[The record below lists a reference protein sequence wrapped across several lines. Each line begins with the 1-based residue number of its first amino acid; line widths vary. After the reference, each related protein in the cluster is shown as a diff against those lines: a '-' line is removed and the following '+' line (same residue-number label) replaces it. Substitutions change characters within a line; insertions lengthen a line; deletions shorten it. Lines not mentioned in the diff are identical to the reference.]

1 MKIIELDKIIKKSE
15 IAMIKVVKNKSRAKN
30 LDIQQDTF
38 ADENVND
45 TWRDN
50 KNGHHSNN
58 QKKPKVSIT
67 SHSQLDFKVDEKK
80 MIINESAHLIKA
92 RQRPPSQQKKA

>member
-45 TWRDN
+45 TWRAN

-58 QKKPKVSIT
+58 QKKPKVRAWLIGIVAPIPNQIAT
-67 SHSQLDFKVDEKK
+67 NVPT
-80 MIINESAHLIKA
+80 INVSEAIGLLKGF
-92 RQRPPSQQKKA
+92 

>member
-30 LDIQQDTF
+30 LDTYQDTF

-45 TWRDN
+45 TWRGN
-50 KNGHHSNN
+50 KSGHHSNN
-58 QKKPKVSIT
+58 
-67 SHSQLDFKVDEKK
+67 
-80 MIINESAHLIKA
+80 
-92 RQRPPSQQKKA
+92 